1 MTTPAG
7 RNRFGQ
13 IDGVNEGRIFD
24 NRLDLSRAGV
34 HAPTQNGISGTQT
47 IGCDSIVLNGAYRDD
62 DRGDVINYSG
72 ENPRGGTD
80 ADDQLLVGGNLALK
94 VSHDNELPVRVT
106 RGSGTA
112 GGPARGYRYDG
123 LYRVVRYWRNRE
135 EGRIVWRYLL
145 DKIYEPT
152 PTGTEPI
159 GATVRRLITSER
171 IVRDAGLAARIK
183 RIYGFSCQVCGE
195 NLQSPSGPYVEAA
208 HVKPLGTPDDGPD
221 IEENLLCLCPN
232 HHKLLDTGGIV
243 IDGDMKVIH
252 LVNLNVIGPLTVG
265 RRHRLTQE
273 YLAWHR
279 QRWT

>member
-1 MTTPAG
+1 M
-7 RNRFGQ
+7 
-13 IDGVNEGRIFD
+13 
-24 NRLDLSRAGV
+24 
-34 HAPTQNGISGTQT
+34 
-47 IGCDSIVLNGAYRDD
+47 
-62 DRGDVINYSG
+62 
-72 ENPRGGTD
+72 
-80 ADDQLLVGGNLALK
+80 
-94 VSHDNELPVRVT
+94 
-106 RGSGTA
+106 
-112 GGPARGYRYDG
+112 
-123 LYRVVRYWRNRE
+123 VRYWRNRE

-195 NLQSPSGPYVEAA
+195 NLQSPSGLYVEAA

-221 IEENLLCLCPN
+221 MEENLLCLCPN

-243 IDGDMKVIH
+243 MDGDMNVIH
-252 LVNLNVIGPLTVG
+252 LVDLNVLGPLTVS

-279 QRWT
+279 QRWA